1 MELAIVFAAGQIAA
15 GLALLNG
22 MFTANGQGQIGA
34 ATIEAIARQP
44 ESAGAV
50 RSTMF
55 LTLGIAET
63 SAIYGVVFAILL
75 LWANPLLDRFVELVS
90 YLPV

>member
-15 GLALLNG
+15 ALALLNG
-22 MFTANGQGQIGA
+22 IFTANGQGQIGA

-63 SAIYGVVFAILL
+63 SAIYGIVFAILL
-75 LWANPLLDRFVELVS
+75 LYANPLIAA
-90 YLPV
+90 YLYVVGG